1 MDENMNA
8 KSHKVPNQ
16 LFFNLIQEDLNLG
29 KTVKFN
35 VSGNSML
42 PFLRHAD
49 QVTIKQPINNNVN
62 IGDILLAKHEGK
74 IVLHRFVG
82 IKDGKL
88 VLAGDGNLY
97 QKEFIL
103 KDDVLAIVMKGFR
116 DRKEL
121 NVNSWYKKK
130 LGMLWY
136 YLRPFRY
143 LISKF
148 NS

>member
-49 QVTIKQPINNNVN
+49 QVAIKQPIDNVN

-74 IVLHRFVG
+74 IVLHRLVG
-82 IKDGKL
+82 MKDDTL
-88 VLAGDGNLY
+88 ILAGDGNLY
-97 QKEFIL
+97 QKEIIL
-103 KDDVLAIVMKGFR
+103 KNDVLAIVMNGYR

-121 NVNSWYKKK
+121 HVNSWYNKK
-130 LGMLWY
+130 LGILWY
-136 YLRPFRY
+136 YLRPLRY
-143 LISKF
+143 LLSKF